1 MSGTS
6 DRTEQDATG
15 SQSGDSGSGG
25 NVEEPVEGGPHGRYE
40 LTNAVEC
47 VDPDEGAVC
56 FVYPSDASDA
66 ELQSRWL
73 AVPAFLLLEL
83 EDVR

>member
-6 DRTEQDATG
+6 DRTEQDTTA
-15 SQSGDSGSGG
+15 SRSGDSGFGG
-25 NVEEPVEGGPHGRYE
+25 NVEEVVESGPHGRYE

-47 VDPDEGAVC
+47 VDPDEGSVC
-56 FVYPSDASDA
+56 FIYPSDASDA

-73 AVPAFLLLEL
+73 AVPASLLLEL